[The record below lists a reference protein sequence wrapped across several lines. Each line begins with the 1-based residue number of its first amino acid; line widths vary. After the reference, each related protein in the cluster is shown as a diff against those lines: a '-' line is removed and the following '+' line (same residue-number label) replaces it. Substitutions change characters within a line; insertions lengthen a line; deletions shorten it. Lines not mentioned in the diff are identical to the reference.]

1 MIRLKHLSGSLQG
14 RTTALDKAV
23 LRIGRAPDCD
33 VRFDQVR
40 DPKVSNHHAELLLE
54 EGSWFVVD
62 TASTNGTLINGRRVS
77 KHRVR
82 SGDKLQIGAGGPVV
96 QVLFEA
102 ILREQ
107 PTLKTEAMRIE
118 DVPGARRFDNTEEIS
133 ALSLSL
139 KESADTQTA
148 RLAELAAKRV
158 AMERAKAGGQSSG
171 KTMFIMADTMREVQQ
186 GTRSRTKKRW
196 VRVVAVVAGAAAAI
210 VAVLSV
216 VIVQQRR
223 EISRLVQTKN
233 KLDKE
238 IEQVQ
243 QAMDSETDP
252 EKLAELEDR
261 LASLAG
267 NAQQAMED
275 LGKADKKKAAEVANA
290 GDDLD
295 RDIRR
300 ILQKFDASTY
310 AVPPVFKERL
320 QFHIDELARAS
331 NLKFVYRRK
340 QRYWPMILKEFGA
353 LGLPEEMAYIA
364 WAETQFDPSAKSKAG
379 AAGMWQMGA
388 DTARSYNLR
397 VDQKMDERLD
407 APKETR
413 AAARYLA
420 NLLAE
425 FGEDSFMLAMASYNR
440 GESGVRRVLHQIA
453 QEPGGFKK
461 ERRDF
466 WHLYRLKKLPE
477 ETREYVPKVIAAA
490 IVSMNAQRYGLT
502 AKQDQDD

>member
-1 MIRLKHLSGSLQG
+1 
-14 RTTALDKAV
+14 
-23 LRIGRAPDCD
+23 
-33 VRFDQVR
+33 
-40 DPKVSNHHAELLLE
+40 
-54 EGSWFVVD
+54 
-62 TASTNGTLINGRRVS
+62 
-77 KHRVR
+77 
-82 SGDKLQIGAGGPVV
+82 
-96 QVLFEA
+96 
-102 ILREQ
+102 
-107 PTLKTEAMRIE
+107 
-118 DVPGARRFDNTEEIS
+118 
-133 ALSLSL
+133 
-139 KESADTQTA
+139 
-148 RLAELAAKRV
+148 
-158 AMERAKAGGQSSG
+158 
-171 KTMFIMADTMREVQQ
+171 MFIMADTMREVQQ
-186 GTRSRTKKRW
+186 STKTRTKKRW
-196 VRVVAVVAGAAAAI
+196 VRVVAAVAGAAAVI
-210 VAVLSV
+210 VAAMGV

-223 EISRLVQTKN
+223 EISRLVQTKH

-252 EKLAELEDR
+252 EKLAALEEK

-267 NAQQAMED
+267 NALKAIDD
-275 LGKADKKKAAEVANA
+275 LGKADKKKAAEVLNA
-290 GDDLD
+290 GDELD
-295 RDIRR
+295 RDIRK
-300 ILQKFDASTY
+300 ILQKFDATTY

-320 QFHIDELARAS
+320 QFHVDELARAG

-340 QRYWPMILKEFGA
+340 QKFWPMILKEFGA

-364 WAETQFDPSAKSKAG
+364 WAETQFDPNARSKAG

-388 DTARSYNLR
+388 DTARNYNLR
-397 VDQKMDERLD
+397 VDHKIDERFD
-407 APKETR
+407 AAKETR

-490 IVSMNAQRYGLT
+490 IVSMNAQRYGLE
-502 AKQDQDD
+502 AKQDEND